1 MTDTRSARAEQGEAE
16 RVLGESVAFG
26 VETPKSRER
35 RSLLESLHGMPPW
48 VGAVIGIV
56 VVLVI
61 WEIVSITFYPKTQ
74 SIPQPGLVGKQLIY
88 DLFQTNVYW
97 NAIAKTGGAALWGY
111 LWGNLVA
118 LFLAFL
124 VLIQPW
130 FENIST
136 QLAVITSCI
145 PLTAIGPIVTLLAP
159 AGSRSTSIFLAAL
172 SVIFTTVIGTLL
184 GLRAASET
192 QIDVI
197 RAYGGGRMTQLF
209 KVRLI
214 AALPSI
220 LAALKLAAPA
230 AFLGAVLGE
239 YFTNGVD
246 SGIGI
251 LLLAA
256 QATGASVRLWALALL
271 SAGVAG
277 LAYFVIGRIGRLIA
291 PWSSGDTRAGEGF

>member
-1 MTDTRSARAEQGEAE
+1 MTDTTARTEQGAAE
-16 RVLGESVAFG
+16 TILAESVALN
-26 VETPKSRER
+26 VETARGRER
-35 RSLLESLHGMPPW
+35 RSLLGSLHGMPPW

-56 VVLVI
+56 VVLVV
-61 WEIVSITFYPKTQ
+61 WQIVSVTFYPKTQ

-88 DLFQTNVYW
+88 DFFQTNVYW
-97 NAIAKTGGAALWGY
+97 NAIAQTGGAALWGY
-111 LWGNLVA
+111 LWGNLIA
-118 LFLAFL
+118 FFLAFL

-130 FENIST
+130 FEGIST

-192 QIDVI
+192 QLDVI
-197 RAYGGGRMTQLF
+197 KAYGGGRMTQLF

-230 AFLGAVLGE
+230 AFLGSVLGE

-256 QATGASVRLWALALL
+256 QATGASVRLWALALI

-277 LAYFVIGRIGRLIA
+277 LAYFVIGRLGRLLA